1 MVPEYSDLRKEVI
14 EVIEKSTAKMR
25 LYEAFAVSGKALSNA
40 ARLELLDLLGQ
51 GERTVEA
58 LAKAAELN
66 LTTAS
71 AHLQTL
77 KQAGFVATRR
87 DGVRIYYR
95 LAGEDVAALFAL
107 LRKVAEA
114 HQAEVSAARDA
125 YLLAGGESAAI
136 TREELAARASQGT
149 TVVLDVRPPE
159 EYRAGHIPGALS
171 IPVDELDE
179 RINELPVDVG
189 IVVYCR
195 GEYCVL
201 AYDAVRL
208 LTAKGRRAIRLHDG
222 MLEWR
227 LADLPVTVEEEIRRV
242 DIPKSHVRQRS

>member
-1 MVPEYSDLRKEVI
+1 MRDATTSG
-14 EVIEKSTAKMR
+14 AKAA
-25 LYEAFAVSGKALSNA
+25 LYDAFATSGKALASGK
-40 ARLELLDLLGQ
+40 RLELLDLLAQ
-51 GERTVEA
+51 GERTVDA
-58 LAKAAELN
+58 LAKAAGLN

-87 DGVRIYYR
+87 EGVRIHYR
-95 LAGEDVAALFAL
+95 LAGDDVAQLFAL

-114 HQAEVSAARDA
+114 HQAAVPAARDA
-125 YLLAGGESAAI
+125 YLGEDTTGEMSH
-136 TREELAARASQGT
+136 EELRARAAAGD
-149 TVVLDVRPPE
+149 VVILDVRPVE
-159 EYRAGHIPGALS
+159 EYQAGHIPGSLS
-171 IPVDELDE
+171 IPVQELAD
-179 RINELPVDVG
+179 RINELPQDTE

-208 LTAKGRRAIRLHDG
+208 LTDRGRRAIRLNDG

-227 LADLPVTVEEEIRRV
+227 LSELPVDASDLT
-242 DIPKSHVRQRS
+242 

>member
-1 MVPEYSDLRKEVI
+1 MIGGEVGKDRSD
-14 EVIEKSTAKMR
+14 AKAA
-25 LYEAFAVSGKALSNA
+25 LYEAFAASGKALASGK
-40 ARLELLDLLGQ
+40 RLELLDLLAQ

-58 LAKAAELN
+58 LAGAAGLN

-87 DGVRIYYR
+87 EGVRIHYR
-95 LAGEDVAALFAL
+95 LAGPDVAQLFAL
-107 LRKVAEA
+107 LRTVAEA
-114 HQAEVSAARDA
+114 HQPAVAPAREN
-125 YLLAGGESAAI
+125 YLGPGDGCEM
-136 TREELAARASQGT
+136 TREELLAHAESGQI
-149 TVVLDVRPPE
+149 VVLDVRPTPE
-159 EYRAGHIPGALS
+159 YAAGHIPTAIN
-171 IPVDELDE
+171 IPVDQLAD
-179 RINELPVDVG
+179 RIAEIPADIE

-208 LTAKGRRAIRLHDG
+208 LTEQGRRAIRLHDG

-227 LADLPVTVEEEIRRV
+227 LADLPLAAAGVA
-242 DIPKSHVRQRS
+242 QAG

>member
-1 MVPEYSDLRKEVI
+1 MAETTTTGSK
-14 EVIEKSTAKMR
+14 AQ
-25 LYEAFAVSGKALSNA
+25 LYDAFAASGKALASGK
-40 ARLELLDLLGQ
+40 RLELLDLLAQ
-51 GERTVEA
+51 GERTVDA
-58 LAKAAELN
+58 LAKAAGLN

-87 DGVRIYYR
+87 EGVRIHYR
-95 LAGEDVAALFAL
+95 LAGDDVALLFAL
-107 LRKVAEA
+107 LRKVAET
-114 HQAEVSAARDA
+114 HQAAVPTARDA
-125 YLLAGGESAAI
+125 YLGDDGAVEVS
-136 TREELAARASQGT
+136 REELHARAAAGDVT
-149 TVVLDVRPPE
+149 VLDVRPAE

-171 IPVDELDE
+171 IPVGELADRIDELPEDAE
-179 RINELPVDVG
+179 

-208 LTAKGRRAIRLHDG
+208 LSDRGRRAIRLSDG

-227 LADLPVTVEEEIRRV
+227 LAEMPVDTAE
-242 DIPKSHVRQRS
+242 PT